1 MCFSRFLLGSLI
13 VGMLFSQCKLQSQD
27 LKVLVLDALNGR
39 PQPNVEVEYFCVG
52 PPLNSALNKSIT
64 SDEGIANISI
74 LCNNK
79 QKIEISVFPPNR
91 KEQCGDDAVM
101 AFNDVV
107 SVGFLSKP
115 DADGGIWCPTKVS
128 KTLKP
133 VPGQA
138 VIFVKKPTW
147 WQSHVAG

>member
-1 MCFSRFLLGSLI
+1 MCFSRFLLGFLI
-13 VGMLFSQCKLQSQD
+13 VGTLFSQNKLQSQD

-39 PQPNVEVEYFCVG
+39 PQANVEVEYFCAG
-52 PPLNSALNKSIT
+52 PPLNSVLNKSIT
-64 SDEGIANISI
+64 SNEGIAKISI
-74 LCNNK
+74 LCNDK
-79 QKIEISVFPPNR
+79 QKIEISVFPPNN

-101 AFNDVV
+101 AFNDVA
-107 SVGFLSKP
+107 SMGFLSKS
-115 DADGGIWCPTKVS
+115 DSDGGIWCPTKVS